1 MNPSNDSP
9 TSPTA
14 SDADCGC
21 AGSADSSTGSTAASS
36 GAFAKA
42 GTKIKEAARGIAEP
56 IKSTASQAAARVKET
71 ASEYRDR
78 AAEAASERKTQ
89 VADRLG
95 RYGSAFHQSAESFEP
110 EDQNIAHFAHA
121 AADRIESVANYVRNR
136 DFGALK
142 ADAEDI
148 ARRNPAVFFG
158 GMFVAGLVIGNL
170 LKAKPPVQIEDRSPE
185 GPFTYHPAEDVPA
198 PETMT

>member
-9 TSPTA
+9 IPPTA

-21 AGSADSSTGSTAASS
+21 ADNTAGTGTAAS
-36 GAFAKA
+36 GAIAKA
-42 GTKIKEAARGIAEP
+42 GSKIKEAARGIAEP

-71 ASEYRDR
+71 AAEYRDR
-78 AAEAASERKTQ
+78 AAEVATERKTQ

-95 RYGSAFHQSAESFEP
+95 RYSSAFHQSAQSLEP
-110 EDQNIAHFAHA
+110 EDQNIAYFAHA
-121 AADRIESVANYVRNR
+121 AADRIEGVANYVRNR
-136 DFGALK
+136 DFAALK
-142 ADAEDI
+142 TDAEDL
-148 ARRNPAVFFG
+148 ARRNPGLFFG

-170 LKAKPPVQIEDRSPE
+170 LKAKPPVQIEDQSPE

-198 PETMT
+198 PETLT